1 MSESHADSQSDERK
15 KYRHRKSKIR
25 RRTGKADPPPVPWQR
40 LAITFAIVA
49 ILAVIGLI
57 AALINCNSTP

>member
-1 MSESHADSQSDERK
+1 MSEPPQEEADRK

-40 LAITFAIVA
+40 LAITFAIIAV
-49 ILAVIGLI
+49 LAVLGLL
-57 AALINCNSTP
+57 ACLLTCGDTAP